1 MEAVYAKDDQGAY
14 QTLKINIEKD
24 SETVFN
30 LLSTTEGVQKW
41 FPQLSF
47 EERIVGGKVTFHMD
61 EQDDVEMEITAFEDN
76 IAIGY
81 TWSTGA
87 VRFDLYDS
95 GSETVLILDEFLP
108 FDFSHIILD
117 FSGWQFQIQSIKSVA
132 ETGRSLDQS
141 EYDFNSIK
149 EEVETKL
156 DLG

>member
-1 MEAVYAKDDQGAY
+1 MEAVYAKDVQGAY
-14 QTLKINIEKD
+14 QTLKITIEKD

-47 EERIVGGKVTFHMD
+47 EERIVGGKMTFHMD

-108 FDFSHIILD
+108 FDFPHIILD
-117 FSGWQFQIQSIKSVA
+117 FSGWQFQMQSIKSVA
-132 ETGRSLDQS
+132 ETGRSLDQN
-141 EYDFNSIK
+141 EYDFDSVK
-149 EEVETKL
+149 DEVETKL

>member
-14 QTLKINIEKD
+14 QTLEITIEKD

-47 EERIVGGKVTFHMD
+47 EERIVGGKMTFHMD

-108 FDFSHIILD
+108 FDFPHIILD
-117 FSGWQFQIQSIKSVA
+117 FSGWQFQMQSIKSVA

-141 EYDFNSIK
+141 EYDFDSVK
-149 EEVETKL
+149 DEVETKL

>member
-1 MEAVYAKDDQGAY
+1 MEAVYAKDGQGAY
-14 QTLKINIEKD
+14 QTLKITIEKD

-47 EERIVGGKVTFHMD
+47 EERIVGGKMTFHMD

-108 FDFSHIILD
+108 FDFPHIILD
-117 FSGWQFQIQSIKSVA
+117 FSGWQFQMQSIKSVA
-132 ETGRSLDQS
+132 ETGRSLDQN
-141 EYDFNSIK
+141 EYDFDSVK
-149 EEVETKL
+149 DEVETKL

>member
-47 EERIVGGKVTFHMD
+47 EERIVGGKMTFHMD

-108 FDFSHIILD
+108 FDFPHIILD